1 LRVCTLCHRAHH
13 LGYAR
18 RLVIYSDVLW
28 HMMWVNDWTEKQFDA
43 ELDAAWKLWHERSTQ
58 RWKLDIER
66 IFFPDS
72 VATFKTRVTYT
83 GY

>member
-1 LRVCTLCHRAHH
+1 
-13 LGYAR
+13 
-18 RLVIYSDVLW
+18 
-28 HMMWVNDWTEKQFDA
+28 MMWVNDWTETQFDA

-58 RWKLDIER
+58 RGKLDIER